1 MKKSVVLLISLVY
14 IISVVI
20 VGVLGLKMRVYDE
33 VVYVTDIKVS
43 IRDFDKLEGAVYAE
57 NVKDPENPDRLLY
70 NYYYYIKY
78 TDKEIKLEIQSNV
91 EPVESTYSHVT
102 YYIGAGQENYVT
114 LETSTDNNIA
124 VVTFYK
130 PRFLI
135 INVQSTDGKKL
146 QKSIAVNVGVI

>member
-33 VVYVTDIKVS
+33 VVYVTDIVLS
-43 IRDFDKLEGAVYAE
+43 IKGYEPLQKDFEHEG
-57 NVKDPENPDRLLY
+57 RLI
-70 NYYYYIKY
+70 NYYYFIEY
-78 TDKEIKLEIQSNV
+78 TQDMKLEIQGNV
-91 EPVESTYSHVT
+91 EPVEATYSHVT
-102 YYIGAGQENYVT
+102 YYIEKGLEDVVA

-124 VVTFYK
+124 VVTFHQ
-130 PRFLI
+130 PTWLD

-146 QKSIAVNVGVI
+146 QKTMAIFVM